1 MTAVFGDFLTL
12 ANEHITAAA
21 ILAADLPARARPG
34 ITTGLSRLVTIMAKY
49 ATDPAQPDP
58 MYRPA
63 LRPRPDGQVT
73 APECHTALTRAAQA
87 MTAATHPAASAR
99 RRTQHPAEARLH
111 TAADC
116 LAAGRD
122 LLKTHFPGLEIPAA
136 VGSSWAPV
144 ITSVPVTIAMQAEL
158 ASYATQLAPLTARL
172 ALPSPD
178 GTPREPTD
186 RALCAASN
194 WLHVAAATITRQQVP
209 PEADRLLRAVPANL
223 LPPRC
228 VPSGEE
234 TITDLCAGATSTAER
249 LRHLVLRSAP
259 ARWPPAAT
267 STSWRRGSLAAAILG
282 HTSEIILRTLAT
294 RARQLTH
301 SRSLAPGLKQAADA
315 MRETWTAWQAIACDW
330 DTLSTG
336 TAMTL
341 SPVAAELGDLVLWTG
356 RIARTDS
363 AWTPARS
370 QASQIRTPADLAPTT
385 ADIATILAAV
395 ERAASLTAVVAHRD
409 SEAVRHAA
417 AERGI
422 YIPTRLLPET
432 DTGPIRRY
440 HRVPRPRIKE
450 LLAAYD
456 TATRA
461 GDQATALLHDLVVVA
476 DAPGAIAAA
485 TRLTTLD
492 LPAASV
498 PLTHSSEPEPD
509 LRAPRLPD
517 ELQHHLR
524 SLHITDPALLR
535 RATVIDQA
543 TQNLIAEANAKLQQR
558 ATTNP
563 APMPRAPNSRS
574 SATRLARQDI
584 ARPLNRVQPAA
595 IVSQRGNQP
604 GAGQPA
610 AGARNR
616 PA

>member
-1 MTAVFGDFLTL
+1 
-12 ANEHITAAA
+12 
-21 ILAADLPARARPG
+21 
-34 ITTGLSRLVTIMAKY
+34 
-49 ATDPAQPDP
+49 
-58 MYRPA
+58 
-63 LRPRPDGQVT
+63 
-73 APECHTALTRAAQA
+73 
-87 MTAATHPAASAR
+87 
-99 RRTQHPAEARLH
+99 
-111 TAADC
+111 
-116 LAAGRD
+116 
-122 LLKTHFPGLEIPAA
+122 
-136 VGSSWAPV
+136 V

-158 ASYATQLAPLTARL
+158 ASYATQLAPLAARL

-178 GTPREPTD
+178 GTPGEPTD
-186 RALCAASN
+186 QALCAASN
-194 WLHVAAATITRQQVP
+194 WLHVTAATITRPQVS

-267 STSWRRGSLAAAILG
+267 STSWRRDALAVAILG
-282 HTSEIILRTLAT
+282 HTSEIILRSLAT

-301 SRSLAPGLKQAADA
+301 SKNLAPGLKQAADA
-315 MRETWTAWQAIACDW
+315 MREAWTAWQTIACDW
-330 DTLSTG
+330 DTLTTG

-370 QASQIRTPADLAPTT
+370 QASRPRTPADLAPTT
-385 ADIATILAAV
+385 ADVTTVLAAV
-395 ERAASLTAVVAHRD
+395 ERITSLAAVLARRD
-409 SEAVRHAA
+409 GWAVRHAA

-432 DTGPIRRY
+432 DTGPIYRYSHARR
-440 HRVPRPRIKE
+440 PSIKE

-461 GDQATALLHDLVVVA
+461 DTRAAALLHDLVVIA

-485 TRLTTLD
+485 TRMTALD
-492 LPAASV
+492 LPAAV
-498 PLTHSSEPEPD
+498 VLPTHSSEPELD

-524 SLHITDPALLR
+524 SLNITDPALLR

-543 TQNLIAEANAKLQQR
+543 TQNLVAETSAKLQQR
-558 ATTNP
+558 STANP
-563 APMPRAPNSRS
+563 VPVPRTSNSRS
-574 SATRLARQDI
+574 SAAHLALQDI
-584 ARPLNRVQPAA
+584 PSRLGRVQPVTIGIQRVSRPSAGRAA
-595 IVSQRGNQP
+595 RP
-604 GAGQPA
+604 RA
-610 AGARNR
+610 R